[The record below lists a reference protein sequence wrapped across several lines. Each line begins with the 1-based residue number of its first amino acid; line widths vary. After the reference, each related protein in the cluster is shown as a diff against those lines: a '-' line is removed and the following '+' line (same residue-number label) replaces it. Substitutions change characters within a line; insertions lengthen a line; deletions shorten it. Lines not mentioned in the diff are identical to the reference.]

1 MEWIF
6 RNQETVAARSKYI
19 HQLSSSN
26 NAHPIEYFVY
36 CSMGTVKFE
45 LLSWFSIVRDFWR
58 QHFSVLSQKTNNIS
72 VVSSHF
78 HLYLRISALRLPTV
92 MYQCRQPPPR
102 SNIVTLVSD
111 YSTCVSVIF
120 LSPYQ
125 NLSWNLKY
133 MAAMILQIDPWSM
146 FPRTGRSSANIAA
159 WLIFPKYSK
168 TPISQSQIWEGCLLW
183 VWSVTYTLCWSQHY
197 CMGSCAMLDRVITV
211 SDCI

>member
-26 NAHPIEYFVY
+26 NTHPIEYFVY

-58 QHFSVLSQKTNNIS
+58 QHFSVFSKKTNNIS

-92 MYQCRQPPPR
+92 VNGGPGLPCIRVYHLGSPWHDLCLFATSYICWHDTTRSERQILSAAR
-102 SNIVTLVSD
+102 STYLTIHEQEKHIVN
-111 YSTCVSVIF
+111 
-120 LSPYQ
+120 P
-125 NLSWNLKY
+125 
-133 MAAMILQIDPWSM
+133 
-146 FPRTGRSSANIAA
+146 
-159 WLIFPKYSK
+159 
-168 TPISQSQIWEGCLLW
+168 
-183 VWSVTYTLCWSQHY
+183 
-197 CMGSCAMLDRVITV
+197 GS
-211 SDCI
+211 

>member
-92 MYQCRQPPPR
+92 GPVPAGQRRDLLSHSPVPEGQGR
-102 SNIVTLVSD
+102 DILSNRPIPAGQGRDLLSHNPVPAGQGRDLLSRDPVPAGQGRDLLSHSPVPAGQGRDLLSHSPVPAGQGRDLLMCHVLMWQISYGTMKIV
-111 YSTCVSVIF
+111 I
-120 LSPYQ
+120 Q
-125 NLSWNLKY
+125 HLKPK
-133 MAAMILQIDPWSM
+133 AM
-146 FPRTGRSSANIAA
+146 
-159 WLIFPKYSK
+159 
-168 TPISQSQIWEGCLLW
+168 
-183 VWSVTYTLCWSQHY
+183 
-197 CMGSCAMLDRVITV
+197 
-211 SDCI
+211 

>member
-92 MYQCRQPPPR
+92 SVMVPVVEIIPRGRQQLVYHALSIPVFAPSDMVLIWLSR
-102 SNIVTLVSD
+102 NIPVSALQATHIATNTTQTNKD
-111 YSTCVSVIF
+111 LPWNHRMVMIVCYYVS
-120 LSPYQ
+120 
-125 NLSWNLKY
+125 
-133 MAAMILQIDPWSM
+133 
-146 FPRTGRSSANIAA
+146 
-159 WLIFPKYSK
+159 
-168 TPISQSQIWEGCLLW
+168 
-183 VWSVTYTLCWSQHY
+183 
-197 CMGSCAMLDRVITV
+197 
-211 SDCI
+211 

>member
-6 RNQETVAARSKYI
+6 RNQETVAARSKYT

-45 LLSWFSIVRDFWR
+45 LLSWFSIVRDVWQ

-92 MYQCRQPPPR
+92 WGQPREAIVVKMAPTQPLASR
-102 SNIVTLVSD
+102 S
-111 YSTCVSVIF
+111 F
-120 LSPYQ
+120 
-125 NLSWNLKY
+125 
-133 MAAMILQIDPWSM
+133 
-146 FPRTGRSSANIAA
+146 
-159 WLIFPKYSK
+159 
-168 TPISQSQIWEGCLLW
+168 CLLAPLCDHRSFSNLLQSNTRAW
-183 VWSVTYTLCWSQHY
+183 YTLHQN
-197 CMGSCAMLDRVITV
+197 DRLVPFLV
-211 SDCI
+211 FVQ

>member
-26 NAHPIEYFVY
+26 NVHPIEYFVY

-92 MYQCRQPPPR
+92 SLCHKELILWALMII
-102 SNIVTLVSD
+102 SGLFDSIVCYSRYFWYIFIINTHLPASYSSPFKLLMRTFKVYHWAINKRRELVH
-111 YSTCVSVIF
+111 
-120 LSPYQ
+120 
-125 NLSWNLKY
+125 
-133 MAAMILQIDPWSM
+133 
-146 FPRTGRSSANIAA
+146 SAN
-159 WLIFPKYSK
+159 
-168 TPISQSQIWEGCLLW
+168 
-183 VWSVTYTLCWSQHY
+183 
-197 CMGSCAMLDRVITV
+197 
-211 SDCI
+211 

>member
-6 RNQETVAARSKYI
+6 RNQETVAARSKYT

-45 LLSWFSIVRDFWR
+45 LLSWFSIVRDVWR

-92 MYQCRQPPPR
+92 NVDILFIYTPNQIPDMLTNTNSFEIDTFRIFFLFLLTNSYIHYLRTCSDKEESFTWKSALGSPVSLCKGMR
-102 SNIVTLVSD
+102 SNCVKPTD
-111 YSTCVSVIF
+111 YI
-120 LSPYQ
+120 P
-125 NLSWNLKY
+125 
-133 MAAMILQIDPWSM
+133 
-146 FPRTGRSSANIAA
+146 
-159 WLIFPKYSK
+159 
-168 TPISQSQIWEGCLLW
+168 
-183 VWSVTYTLCWSQHY
+183 
-197 CMGSCAMLDRVITV
+197 
-211 SDCI
+211 